1 MTIRPIHLALVL
13 VVVSASGRVRGAE
26 SRAGQVR
33 LEGWAQPAVLMPH
46 HGPGREA
53 FELTARAQ
61 WHQPASGGYALRVVL
76 PSGAVET
83 QMLRIEPGGAPRRLT
98 VYVPAAAVRNL
109 RPDHVKV
116 QVSVVDA
123 ATGAE
128 VSNRLN
134 ALIDDFP
141 TPRPEGSEIDP
152 GPFGWGPPLSGP
164 EGQARPLRQAGPDGW
179 RFVRVP
185 AERDQPGFFIATS
198 EATNAQLIRRLPS
211 YNPRSGRSDEFILED
226 PLQPATGLTP
236 KQALAYLQGLSHSDA
251 SGVVYRL
258 PSAQEWL
265 RAARAGR
272 SNDFWWGSE
281 PTHPEG
287 TNFLGPEPALESD
300 TIAKSVPDG
309 EQSGYRANPWGLFH
323 TFGNV
328 AEWTTAPSGGFVR
341 LGGHFRTEPESPLP
355 EISVAKDDTTGPDP
369 YVGVRPAFSLTE
381 RSGAELLRRAL
392 GSDQQMAKLEV
403 SFDPDRAAATV
414 RGSLP
419 ESRLR
424 RLVDERLAELWFL
437 SALDNAIE
445 TPSFAPGELARLGG
459 VAGPVR
465 RITPLGRWIYEV
477 PLEVRWA
484 SPLPVNGSEWW
495 VNVYLPG
502 GGHLAHR
509 MLEVE
514 PDRAKRLTVMI
525 ERDRMAAA
533 GLAVD
538 APVSVALSL
547 GGESASPADPR
558 VVSNLVALRWR
569 VP

>member
-1 MTIRPIHLALVL
+1 MTIRPIGLALGL
-13 VVVSASGRVRGAE
+13 VCVWASGLVRGAE
-26 SRAGQVR
+26 SGTEQVR
-33 LEGWAQPAVLMPH
+33 LLGWAQPAVLMPH

-61 WHQPASGGYALRVVL
+61 WRRPSSGRHALRVVL
-76 PSGAVET
+76 PSGTVEI
-83 QMLRIEPGGAPRRLT
+83 QLLRIEAGATPRRLT

-109 RPDHVKV
+109 RPDRVAV

-123 ATGAE
+123 ATNAE
-128 VSNRLN
+128 ISNRLS

-141 TPRPEGSEIDP
+141 APRPEGSEIDP

-164 EGQARPLRQAGPDGW
+164 DGQARLLRQPGPDGW

-185 AERDQPGFFIATS
+185 AQGDQPGFFIATS
-198 EATNAQLIRRLPS
+198 EANNAQLIRRLPS

-236 KQALAYLQGLSHSDA
+236 RQALAYLKGLSEGDE
-251 SGVVYRL
+251 SGIAYRL

-272 SNDFWWGSE
+272 STGFWWGSE

-287 TNFLGPEPALESD
+287 ANFLGPEPALGSD
-300 TIAKSVPDG
+300 TIAKSLPDG
-309 EQSGYRANPWGLFH
+309 EESAYRPNPWGLYH

-328 AEWTTAPSGGFVR
+328 AEWATAPSGGFVR

-355 EISVAKDDTTGPDP
+355 EIPVAKDDTTGPDP
-369 YVGVRPAFSLTE
+369 YVGVRPAFALTE
-381 RSGAELLRRAL
+381 SSGAELVRRAL
-392 GSDQQMAKLEV
+392 GGDPQLAKLEV
-403 SFDPDRAAATV
+403 SFDPDRALATI

-424 RLVDERLAELWFL
+424 RLVDERVAELWFL

-445 TPSFAPGELARLGG
+445 TPTFAPGQLARLGG
-459 VAGPVR
+459 VAGPVQ
-465 RITPLGRWIYEV
+465 RITPLGRWMYEV

-484 SPLPVNGSEWW
+484 SPLPVSGSEWW
-495 VNVYLPG
+495 VNIYLPG
-502 GGHLAHR
+502 GGHLSHR

-514 PDRAKRLTVMI
+514 PDRAKRLLVLV

-533 GLAVD
+533 GLKVD
-538 APVSVALSL
+538 APISVALSL
-547 GGESASPADPR
+547 GGEAASPSDPR
-558 VVSNLVALRWR
+558 VVSNVVAVKWR